1 MEELPARPKPKYTA
15 SIKGRGWQ
23 GKARPLSRSKE
34 GRELGRGIAPIR
46 KD

>member
-1 MEELPARPKPKYTA
+1 MEELPARPKPKYIA

-23 GKARPLSRSKE
+23 GKARPLLRSKE
-34 GRELGRGIAPIR
+34 GRKLDRGITPIR

>member
-15 SIKGRGWQ
+15 STKGRGWQ
-23 GKARPLSRSKE
+23 GKARPLSRSEE
-34 GRELGRGIAPIR
+34 GRELGRGIASIR